1 MAQRPGG
8 VVGAPTPTN
17 MLGRYSRAL
26 KDFIQDDNEIGLMR
40 AYELGRE
47 AVTRD
52 RGLLNFVDMHRQLV
66 EHADAQ
72 IPPSHGRENR
82 SLRFLSE
89 SLAAFELLH
98 MRDQEANAALRQMNE
113 LLENEARRIAHALH
127 DQAAT
132 MLAVIYL
139 DLADAERETRET
151 GERERIARIVAH
163 LDRLR
168 AQLRRLSH
176 ELHPPMLDHLGLVP
190 ALRSL
195 VDGLMRNSGMRISLA
210 TPADLN
216 LPMPTSTVAYRV
228 VHEALNNVVRHAQ
241 ANHVDIRLWL
251 RSGRL
256 HCAVQDNGVG
266 FDMAP
271 RRKHLPAKGLG
282 LIGMRERIHAL
293 QGRLHVW
300 STPGRGTIVRFS
312 LPRAQM
318 RRA

>member
-1 MAQRPGG
+1 M
-8 VVGAPTPTN
+8 GAPTPTN
-17 MLGRYSRAL
+17 MLGRYSQAL
-26 KDFIQDDNEIGLMR
+26 RDFLQNDNESGLMR

-47 AVTRD
+47 AVMRD

-66 EHADAQ
+66 ESADAQ
-72 IPPSHGRENR
+72 EPYGQETR

-89 SLAAFELLH
+89 SLAAFALLH

-139 DLADAERETRET
+139 DLADAERETREA

-168 AQLRRLSH
+168 EQLRRLSH
-176 ELHPPMLDHLGLVP
+176 ELHPPMLDQLGLVP

-195 VDGLMRNSGMRISLA
+195 VDGLMRNSGLRISLA

-216 LPMPTSTVAYRV
+216 LPTPLVTVAYRV

-241 ANHVDIRLWL
+241 ANRVDIRLWL

-256 HCAVQDNGVG
+256 HCAVQDDGVG
-266 FDMAP
+266 FDTAP

-312 LPRAQM
+312 LPRVQM